1 MAENPERL
9 GAIAARHATVADKIR
24 ALAGAGVARADIAR
38 FLGKRYQHVRNVL
51 EDDAQSR
58 PQSVADQSGGGYV
71 LGKADLSGVREGPR
85 PFDRDD
91 DAIYIE
97 RRSATAF
104 WLEVKPD
111 GSLPLSKEIADVLGA
126 EPGQKVFAKIRD
138 GRLTLMSADAAMA
151 EAQAIVCKYIPPEV
165 DLAGSLIA
173 DRRAE
178 AEREE
183 AGD

>member
-1 MAENPERL
+1 MSDDSERL
-9 GAIAARHATVADKIR
+9 AAIAGRQSTVAGKIR
-24 ALAGAGVARADIAR
+24 ALAAEGVPRADIAR

-51 EDDAQSR
+51 EDDAQIGDPHLDGR
-58 PQSVADQSGGGYV
+58 PAGYV

-91 DAIYIE
+91 DAAYID

-126 EPGQKVFAKIRD
+126 EPGRRVFAKIRD
-138 GRLTLMSADAAMA
+138 GQLTLMSADAAMA
-151 EAQAIVCKYIPPEV
+151 EAQAIVRKYIPPDV
-165 DLAGSLIA
+165 DLAGGLIE
-173 DRRAE
+173 DRRN
-178 AEREE
+178 
-183 AGD
+183 GKMW